1 MAKFVLLL
9 AIVVALVWLLR
20 GGRRRA
26 SSGDVAPP
34 PAAPKEAMVACAE
47 CGLHLPNGEALP
59 GRGGLFCSEAH
70 RAQFEQSRR

>member
-9 AIVVALVWLLR
+9 AIVVALVWLAR

-26 SSGDVAPP
+26 SGGGVAAP
-34 PAAPKEAMVACAE
+34 PAALKDAMVACVQ
-47 CGLHLPNGEALP
+47 CGLHLPNGDALP

>member
-9 AIVVALVWLLR
+9 AIVVALIWLVR

-26 SSGDVAPP
+26 SSGDAAAPL
-34 PAAPKEAMVACAE
+34 AAPKEAMVACVQ
-47 CGLHLPNGEALP
+47 CGLHLPNGDALP